1 MGTITV
7 SFVIKITILLVAFVT
22 IYYSIYGYVND
33 AKENSYYLQMK
44 EIGEYVQSKAEYGLE
59 NTKAYGKNITQKLNL
74 PQLDFLYTVKITC
87 NSEGLKIKTSAETAT
102 SRYFETID
110 FFNCSNI
117 KATGKVYAGKK
128 CLITEKVNETYM
140 NIKLVN
146 DCGLE

>member
-22 IYYSIYGYVND
+22 IYYSIYGYVNT
-33 AKENSYYLQMK
+33 AKQNSYYLQMK
-44 EIGEYVQSKAEYGLE
+44 EIGEYTQSKAEYGLE
-59 NTKAYGKNITQKLNL
+59 NTKAYEKNITQKLNL

-87 NSEGLKIKTSAETAT
+87 DNKGLRIKTSAETAT

-110 FFNCSNI
+110 NFNCSYLN
-117 KATGKVYAGKK
+117 ASGEVYSGKK
-128 CLITEKVNETYM
+128 CLVTEKINETYL
-140 NIKLVN
+140 NIKVVD